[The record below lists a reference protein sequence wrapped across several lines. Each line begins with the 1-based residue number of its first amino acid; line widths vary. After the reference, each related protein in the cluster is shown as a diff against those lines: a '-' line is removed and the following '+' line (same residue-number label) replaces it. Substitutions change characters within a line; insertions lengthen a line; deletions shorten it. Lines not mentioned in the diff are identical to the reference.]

1 MTDNPDGAA
10 LLEEAR
16 RTLLEVLLPLL
27 PPERRY
33 DGLMVANAMAIA
45 AREAAQGDAAL
56 REVVQQLS
64 ALFPAALQ
72 RGSRAHLRELEAR
85 LAGEIRAG
93 LCDAPGVRRDAVS
106 DYLRRLGHRPR
117 SREQSEGP
125 SVGALRA
132 PQEINAWTKS
142 EPRMVSRLRGMDGRR
157 IERRFGIVRK
167 RAGVSGRT
175 DQRAPITNELL
186 ESSIDCWL
194 EVAAVAGAASTT
206 MQSME

>member
-56 REVVQQLS
+56 REAVQQLS
-64 ALFPAALQ
+64 ALFPAASA
-72 RGSRAHLRELEAR
+72 GEDPRAHLRELEAR

-106 DYLRRLGHRPR
+106 DYLRR
-117 SREQSEGP
+117 
-125 SVGALRA
+125 SVIARARVSNPKAL
-132 PQEINAWTKS
+132 P
-142 EPRMVSRLRGMDGRR
+142 
-157 IERRFGIVRK
+157 
-167 RAGVSGRT
+167 
-175 DQRAPITNELL
+175 
-186 ESSIDCWL
+186 
-194 EVAAVAGAASTT
+194 
-206 MQSME
+206 

>member
-16 RTLLEVLLPLL
+16 RTLLEVLLPLV

-64 ALFPAALQ
+64 ALFPAASA
-72 RGSRAHLRELEAR
+72 GEDPRAHLRELEAR

-106 DYLRRLGHRPR
+106 DYLRR
-117 SREQSEGP
+117 
-125 SVGALRA
+125 SVIARARVSNPKAL
-132 PQEINAWTKS
+132 P
-142 EPRMVSRLRGMDGRR
+142 
-157 IERRFGIVRK
+157 
-167 RAGVSGRT
+167 
-175 DQRAPITNELL
+175 
-186 ESSIDCWL
+186 
-194 EVAAVAGAASTT
+194 
-206 MQSME
+206 